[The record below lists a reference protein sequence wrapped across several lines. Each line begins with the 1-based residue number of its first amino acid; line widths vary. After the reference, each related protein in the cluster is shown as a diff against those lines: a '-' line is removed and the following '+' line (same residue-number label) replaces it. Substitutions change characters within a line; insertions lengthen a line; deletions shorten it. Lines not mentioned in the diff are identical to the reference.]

1 MKREGDT
8 AVYLCVADTVCFWD
22 TKKNVKPSKT
32 SRLSG
37 IFELV
42 CTMLG
47 IGRAENRS
55 SQPVVPPV
63 GIKELP
69 PFSCSPPD
77 SDRDFGIWAGIS
89 GDSGDGQS
97 QSITGTDARSGPP

>member
-55 SQPVVPPV
+55 FQPVAPP
-63 GIKELP
+63 IWSKECPSFSRTP
-69 PFSCSPPD
+69 PGSG
-77 SDRDFGIWAGIS
+77 RDFGIWAGIG
-89 GDSGDGQS
+89 GDSGDGQL
-97 QSITGTDARSGPP
+97 QSITGTDACSGPQ